1 MKNIIAIVGRPNVGK
16 STLFNRLTGKNE
28 AIVHDSSGVTRDRNY
43 GEGEW
48 IGKKFFLIDTGGF
61 VPHSDDK
68 FEEAIRKQV
77 KMAIEEADKILFV
90 VDAQHGLHPIDKEV
104 ANMLRKYSNEKKIV
118 LLTNKI
124 DDIKQENFS
133 AEFYKLGLGEPFPI
147 SAISGRNSGDLLDIV
162 CEDIEEDLSEEDDRI
177 KFAIIGRP
185 NAGKSSIVNAI
196 HNEDRNIVT
205 DIPGTTRDSIDSV
218 VKYHNE
224 DILLIDTAGL
234 RKKTK
239 VSEDVEFYST
249 IRTYKAIKRCDVA
262 ILVIDVSLIIEN
274 LESASDYKLAVF
286 KLDKQDTTIIEEV
299 YKYKKGLLV
308 VINKWDLIEKD
319 SNTAQIIENKI
330 REHLQ
335 SFDFLKFIFI
345 SAKTKQRIHKILEEG
360 KKIYKLRNSEIKTSE
375 LNEKLL
381 PEIQKTPPA
390 SLRGKE
396 IKINYITQV
405 KTAPPVFAFFTN
417 DDKGIQPNY
426 RKFLER
432 KIRSYW
438 NFEGVPI
445 SLIFKKKN

>member
-48 IGKKFFLIDTGGF
+48 TAKKFFLIDTGGF
-61 VPHSDDK
+61 VPNSDDK

-104 ANMLRKYSNEKKIV
+104 ANMLRKYANEKKIV

-147 SAISGRNSGDLLDIV
+147 SAISGRNSGDLLDII
-162 CEDIEEDLSEEDDRI
+162 CEDIEEDNTEEDKRV

-196 HNEDRNIVT
+196 HNEERNIVT

-218 VKYHNE
+218 IKYHNE

-234 RKKTK
+234 RKKAK

-249 IRTYKAIKRCDVA
+249 IRTYKAIQRCDVA
-262 ILVIDVSLIIEN
+262 ILVIDVSIIIEN
-274 LESASDYKLAVF
+274 LESASDYRLATF

-335 SFDFLKFIFI
+335 SYDFLKFIFI

-360 KKIYKLRNSEIKTSE
+360 KKIYELRNSEIKTSE

-381 PEIQKTPPA
+381 PEIQKSPPA

-438 NFEGVPI
+438 NFDGVPI

>member
-48 IGKKFFLIDTGGF
+48 TGKKFFLIDTGGF

-77 KMAIEEADKILFV
+77 KLAIEEADKILFV

-104 ANMLRKYSNEKKIV
+104 ANMLRKYASNKKIV

-133 AEFYKLGLGEPFPI
+133 AEFYKLGLGEPLPI
-147 SAISGRNSGDLLDIV
+147 SAISGRNSGDLLDVI
-162 CEDIEEDLSEEDDRI
+162 CEDIEEDVSEEDNRI

-196 HNEDRNIVT
+196 HNEERNIVT

-218 VKYHNE
+218 VKFHNE
-224 DILLIDTAGL
+224 EILLIDTAGL

-262 ILVIDVSLIIEN
+262 ILVIDASLIIEN

-319 SNTAQIIENKI
+319 SNTAQIIETKI
-330 REHLQ
+330 KEHLQ

-360 KKIYKLRNSEIKTSE
+360 KKIYELRNSEIKTSE
-375 LNEKLL
+375 LNDKLL
-381 PEIQKTPPA
+381 PEIQKSPPA

-432 KIRSYW
+432 KIRNYW